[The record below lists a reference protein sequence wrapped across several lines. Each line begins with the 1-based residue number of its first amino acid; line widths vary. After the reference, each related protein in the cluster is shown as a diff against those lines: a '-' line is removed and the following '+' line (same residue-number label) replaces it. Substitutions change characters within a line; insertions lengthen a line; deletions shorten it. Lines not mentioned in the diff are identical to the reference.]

1 MSAGLASLF
10 LLTRERDPHLL
21 ETETRGRTDALK
33 RVAGEKAVSD
43 GSWLPELAAF
53 SPVDGDQ
60 RSPAVLPDWL
70 NREVPNRHKPLCDS
84 ASLRLCV
91 GIAMV

>member
-10 LLTRERDPHLL
+10 LNTKERDPHLL
-21 ETETRGRTDALK
+21 VTKTRCRTDALK

-43 GSWLPELAAF
+43 GSLVPELAAF

-60 RSPAVLPDWL
+60 RSPTVLPDWF
-70 NREVPNRHKPLCDS
+70 NRPVPNRYQAS
-84 ASLRLCV
+84 APLRLCV
-91 GIAMV
+91 VVAMV